1 MQLPQ
6 AGEAMSLW
14 SLYLAGAGAT
24 TILFVLFIGRE
35 LPRWMREV
43 AEKDRF
49 PIELLE
55 RFNPL
60 ICALLAP
67 FVLLLAV
74 VAGAL
79 WPLTLPAYLLEKEK
93 P

>member
-1 MQLPQ
+1 
-6 AGEAMSLW
+6 MSLW
-14 SLYLAGAGAT
+14 SLYLAGAVAT
-24 TILFVLFIGRE
+24 TALFVFFIGRE
-35 LPRWMREV
+35 LPQWMREV
-43 AEKDRF
+43 AEKDHF
-49 PIELLE
+49 PLELLE

-67 FVLLLAV
+67 VVLLLAA

-79 WPLTLPAYLLEKEK
+79 WPLTLPAYLLEKEN